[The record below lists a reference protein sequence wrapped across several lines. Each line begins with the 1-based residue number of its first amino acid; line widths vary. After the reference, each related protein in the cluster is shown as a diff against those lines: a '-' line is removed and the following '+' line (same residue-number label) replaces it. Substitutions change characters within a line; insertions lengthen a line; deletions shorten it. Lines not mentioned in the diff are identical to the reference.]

1 MKNETIK
8 ILRDPKSFEDIILNK
23 DKVIMNSLG
32 EIYEI
37 EQGILKFIKESDVE
51 GNNKKYLQ
59 LYDKIARFYNLANKI
74 YFLFKFGGEQNYR
87 NQFLSELEIKPND
100 RVIEISVG
108 TADNFRFLPN
118 DIELFGLDISMGM
131 LKQARRHL
139 KKWGIEAELFQ
150 GMAEF
155 LPFKDESFDV
165 VYHVG
170 GINYFSDKEKA
181 IHEMIR
187 IAKCGSKIVIVDE
200 TEKLVK
206 ETYRKNPVTKK
217 YYNNDSDVI
226 APIHVIPQ
234 DMKDIKYR
242 EICKGLMY
250 CLTFRKPQP

>member
-74 YFLFKFGGEQNYR
+74 YFLFKFGGAQNYR

-118 DIELFGLDISMGM
+118 DIELFGLDISMG
-131 LKQARRHL
+131 
-139 KKWGIEAELFQ
+139 
-150 GMAEF
+150 
-155 LPFKDESFDV
+155 
-165 VYHVG
+165 
-170 GINYFSDKEKA
+170 
-181 IHEMIR
+181 
-187 IAKCGSKIVIVDE
+187 
-200 TEKLVK
+200 
-206 ETYRKNPVTKK
+206 
-217 YYNNDSDVI
+217 
-226 APIHVIPQ
+226 
-234 DMKDIKYR
+234 
-242 EICKGLMY
+242 
-250 CLTFRKPQP
+250 